1 MHFMREVN
9 WTKNSTNIQM
19 QILPPY
25 FILPL
30 DILTYYYFLLAIY
43 FPEDL
48 LLVLVPIKENQTP
61 PPCI

>member
-1 MHFMREVN
+1 
-9 WTKNSTNIQM
+9 M

-43 FPEDL
+43 LPEDL

-61 PPCI
+61 PPVSDTLVDPKLSQK

>member
-1 MHFMREVN
+1 
-9 WTKNSTNIQM
+9 M
-19 QILPPY
+19 QILPAY

-48 LLVLVPIKENQTP
+48 LLVLVPIKENETP
-61 PPCI
+61 PHPLYLTLLLTQS